1 MIHLVN
7 FFFNNLGAMG
17 EQVVPQGGKIQN
29 KSLYITLKVLYG
41 VIYLQ
46 KQINWIEI
54 WKMCKKRTKN
64 EINQNL
70 I

>member
-1 MIHLVN
+1 
-7 FFFNNLGAMG
+7 MG
-17 EQVVPQGGKIQN
+17 EHVIPQGKKIQN
-29 KSLYITLKVLYG
+29 KSHYISLLKVLYG

-46 KQINWIEI
+46 KQINWIET

-64 EINQNL
+64 EKNQNL